1 MINGHQANSRGLY
14 TNYKDSVK
22 DPGEPGTFFFGEF
35 VCFDGIF
42 RMSADS
48 IEQWPKPWFLAVFSG
63 MKSCPVKFRDYFI
76 CHEMR
81 IPINQAGFHG
91 CVSPLPG
98 NGAWQQPSVVGA
110 GVVGSVPESHGGG
123 AEVFAQ
129 PTSTASGIQSLQRR
143 WPEALGEMKDC
154 RFHAG
159 DFVNKK
165 VGGLLFF
172 FGWWFTFWMR
182 GFQFIDR
189 LMIPGFFGAEL
200 KRCWCWV
207 AFFLLAGS
215 SPVLVAGIM
224 MTASMRF
231 GIGRMTT
238 KPAWSMQVSTWY
250 GCFRK

>member
-1 MINGHQANSRGLY
+1 
-14 TNYKDSVK
+14 
-22 DPGEPGTFFFGEF
+22 
-35 VCFDGIF
+35 
-42 RMSADS
+42 MSADS

-98 NGAWQQPSVVGA
+98 NGSWQPPSVVWCRCGRL
-110 GVVGSVPESHGGG
+110 S
-123 AEVFAQ
+123 
-129 PTSTASGIQSLQRR
+129 SGIPWRR
-143 WPEALGEMKDC
+143 C
-154 RFHAG
+154 RGFCAADIHSIEYTIFAKKMTGGVTG
-159 DFVNKK
+159 DEQFAKFPCWRFLWILKK
-165 VGGLLFF
+165 VVVFF